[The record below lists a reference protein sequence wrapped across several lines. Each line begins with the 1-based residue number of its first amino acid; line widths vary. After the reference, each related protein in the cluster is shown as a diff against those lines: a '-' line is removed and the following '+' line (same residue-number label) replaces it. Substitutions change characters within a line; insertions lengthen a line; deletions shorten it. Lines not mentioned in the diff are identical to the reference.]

1 MFRPFLIYS
10 ILDNHYS
17 QRNKNPK
24 FHIFI
29 AELLARE
36 ERANVAPYLTKCGNL
51 PIQEILVIT

>member
-10 ILDNHYS
+10 ILDNYYS

-29 AELLARE
+29 AELLAR
-36 ERANVAPYLTKCGNL
+36 AKSA
-51 PIQEILVIT
+51 